1 MQLTDKELMAA
12 ISTKVADIETELGD
26 GSVRRIS
33 MSGVDDI
40 RFGRIRGHAERIIEL
55 IDRNVG

>member
-12 ISTKVADIETELGD
+12 ISKVADIETELGD

-55 IDRNVG
+55 IDRNEG